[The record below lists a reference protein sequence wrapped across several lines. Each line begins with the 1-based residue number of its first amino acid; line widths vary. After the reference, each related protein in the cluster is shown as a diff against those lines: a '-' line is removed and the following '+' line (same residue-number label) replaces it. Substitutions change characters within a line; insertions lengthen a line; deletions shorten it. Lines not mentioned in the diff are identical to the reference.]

1 MTFKIAEDIKVELFG
16 STSFIIGQ
24 SKLGGPAL
32 LGNLTPTWHPLT
44 CGVVSV
50 DIDRG
55 FSVNQGIL
63 PSLEVG
69 TANIVLSGF
78 DVDPTL
84 NPLFDLNHEIRVL
97 VRAPGTTEFS
107 PIFTGFVDDI
117 QTSYAADGQIT
128 TSLTCTDWLSKIM
141 NITVD
146 AELYI
151 APEQNFAERA
161 NYLID
166 TFVLPAYPNIDI
178 SPAWFDIY
186 GGSIFPEETGFD
198 RTGFTTTGELFQ
210 EIIEGEAGMIVASRT
225 GVVYG
230 FGRWYYDY
238 LKEQL
243 DLGTVG
249 NDFGFS
255 NVHSSSLDHFC
266 MGDVETLFGK
276 SDVVNEVTLG
286 FSSTANGFDD
296 KVVKKNEVSIAALG
310 HLPTSIDLYV
320 SPGDTGDDLT
330 YLQSWA
336 DDLTLPEGNTRINS
350 ITWSP
355 IRRDG
360 LLNNSWNWDPGAKVV
375 RVRVSETLNDKYI
388 VSKLNH
394 SITPENWVIRAELWK
409 GI

>member
-1 MTFKIAEDIKVELFG
+1 MTFKISEDIKIELFG
-16 STSFIIGQ
+16 STSFIIGE

-32 LGNLTPTWHPLT
+32 LGDLTPTWHPLT

-50 DIDRG
+50 DINRG

-63 PSLEVG
+63 PNLEVG

-84 NPLFDLNHEIRVL
+84 NPLFDLNKEIRVL
-97 VRAPGTTEFS
+97 VRAPGETSFS

-117 QTSYAADGQIT
+117 QTSYAADGLIT
-128 TSLTCTDWLSKIM
+128 TSLSCTDWLSKIL

-146 AELYI
+146 GDLYEVG
-151 APEQNFAERA
+151 EQNFAERA
-161 NYLID
+161 NYLLD
-166 TFVLPAYPNIDI
+166 TFVVPAYPNIDI

-186 GGSIFPEETGFD
+186 GGSIFPEETGLT
-198 RTGFTTTGELFQ
+198 RGITTTGELFQ
-210 EIIEGEAGMIVASRT
+210 EIIEGEAGMIVASRS

-238 LKEQL
+238 LKEEL
-243 DLGTVG
+243 DLTGVG
-249 NDFGFS
+249 DDFGFS
-255 NVHSSSLDHFC
+255 NVHSNSLDHFC

-276 SDVVNEVTLG
+276 TDVVNEVTLG
-286 FSSTANGFDD
+286 FAPNAGGFDD

-310 HLPTSIDLYV
+310 HLPASIDLYV
-320 SPGDTGDDLT
+320 TPGETGDDLT

-360 LLNNSWNWDPGAKVV
+360 LLNNAWAWDPGAKVV
-375 RVRVSETLNDKYI
+375 RVRVSETLDDKYI
-388 VSKLNH
+388 VANMSH
-394 SITPENWVIRAELWK
+394 RIDPDNWVITAELWK